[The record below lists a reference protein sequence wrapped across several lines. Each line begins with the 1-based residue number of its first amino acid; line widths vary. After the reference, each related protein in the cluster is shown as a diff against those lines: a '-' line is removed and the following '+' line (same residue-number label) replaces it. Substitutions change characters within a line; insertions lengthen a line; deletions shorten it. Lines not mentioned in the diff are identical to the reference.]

1 MNHTQQAN
9 PRLLLVAH
17 RFAHHAEHSG
27 LVPLMRLLPGV
38 PVEGSA
44 LAERVLGV
52 PWHIP
57 QIRHRLKQRGLQYY
71 SAQNMRKE
79 LPLLLSMLRRRGG
92 LIHFLFGEFDLLLVS
107 RWARR
112 LGWRAVATFHD
123 TPARLSQKL
132 NPDQVRRLDG
142 AFCVARCQLPFFS
155 DLLPADRVWFMPYG
169 IDAAFFCPA
178 AKPEQ
183 YAPQCLC
190 VGGYQRDFEMLA
202 AVFAGLRS
210 RFPEVKLV
218 GVIPEQYHAAL
229 PAIPG
234 IELKTGL
241 SDAALR
247 EEYRAAAMLLMPLQ
261 DSTANTAI
269 NEALACGL
277 PIVTTDVGGARDY
290 LDKDCAF
297 LHPPGAVQEM
307 VDSAS
312 LLLRDPELNLAM
324 RRAARARG
332 EALAWPRIV
341 AQILEVYR
349 EAFDFMP

>member
-1 MNHTQQAN
+1 MSQTQRTN

-38 PVEGSA
+38 PIEGSA

-57 QIRHRLKQRGLQYY
+57 AIRHRLKSRGMQYY
-71 SAQNMRKE
+71 SAQNLRRE

-92 LIHFLFGEFDLLLVS
+92 LIHFLFGEFDLLLVT

-112 LGWRAVATFHD
+112 LGWRMVATFHD
-123 TPARLSQKL
+123 TPTRLGQRL
-132 NPDQVRRLDG
+132 NLAQVRRLDG
-142 AFCVARCQLPFFS
+142 AFCVARCQLPFFA
-155 DLLPADRVWFMPYG
+155 DLLPADRVWFVPYG
-169 IDAAFFCPA
+169 IDAAYFCPA
-178 AKPEQ
+178 ANPEQ
-183 YAPQCLC
+183 YAPRCLC

-202 AVFAGLRS
+202 AVFAGLRI
-210 RFPEVKLV
+210 RFPEVKLI
-218 GVIPEQYHAAL
+218 GVIPKQYHAAL
-229 PAIPG
+229 PDIPG
-234 IELKTGL
+234 IELKAGL

-247 EEYRAAAMLLMPLQ
+247 EEYRAATMLLMPLQ

-277 PIVTTDVGGARDY
+277 PIVTTDVGGTHDY
-290 LDKDCAF
+290 LDERCAF
-297 LHPPGAVQEM
+297 LHPPGAVQDM

-312 LLLRDPELNLAM
+312 LLLRDRELNLAM

-332 EALAWPRIV
+332 EALAWPHIT
-341 AQILEVYR
+341 AQILDVYR
-349 EAFDFMP
+349 EAFGFIP